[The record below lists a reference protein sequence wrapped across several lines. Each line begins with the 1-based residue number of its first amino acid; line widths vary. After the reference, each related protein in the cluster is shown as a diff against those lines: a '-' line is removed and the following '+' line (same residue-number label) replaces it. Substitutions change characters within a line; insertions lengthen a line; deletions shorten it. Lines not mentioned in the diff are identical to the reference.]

1 MAAGY
6 LANSANLECLAKICV
21 LEAYFGFVL
30 GVLTVLFNLLLI
42 ALPVGQVRLGN
53 IELLRSINDG
63 GLGGLDGLL
72 KVLARLEDFSRE
84 PEAQRTF
91 VCRYYIVFEGL
102 NTADCH
108 FPKELRGRIGISRR
122 NVDGRVVEG
131 EVFIKMHLFLL
142 ESLNTKGSRSLCEC
156 AH

>member
-1 MAAGY
+1 MTNLAAGD
-6 LANSANLECLAKICV
+6 LANVAHLNCLAKIGV
-21 LEAYFGFVL
+21 RERYFGLVF
-30 GVLTVLFNLLLI
+30 GVLTILFNLLLI

-53 IELLRSINDG
+53 VELLRSINDG

-108 FPKELRGRIGISRR
+108 FPKELRGRVWG
-122 NVDGRVVEG
+122 
-131 EVFIKMHLFLL
+131 VF
-142 ESLNTKGSRSLCEC
+142 
-156 AH
+156 